1 MVHAFKNSRK
11 IAVCLALA
19 VIVVFAGIA
28 LASRDVKAAELIS
41 GTGWSLSDD
50 LTLTIGGGVD
60 FDEVKDLRNKYPVKK
75 LVVESNLSGIKPHA
89 FESFE
94 ALETVTLNSEVKTI
108 GEGAF
113 QYCRN
118 LNSINLTNVELID
131 HHAFEGC
138 PKLSSVSF
146 GDRIKIGIHAFFGC
160 TSLSSVDFGGLTE
173 IANAAFEGTAL
184 KTLDL
189 SKIDTVGEY
198 AFRNCKALEK
208 VVLGNNKLIV
218 KLGCFEGCTKLSSID
233 LDYVENIQSRAFY
246 GCTSLGSVNLTRVRH
261 IDSDAFIG
269 CTGLTSLNLP
279 AVNSIG
285 KNAFDGCSSL
295 TTVKFGNNSVSV
307 GDEAFKNCS
316 KLTTIDTDKISS
328 FNYGVFYSC
337 KSLETV
343 VLGSNITYIGKQA
356 FSQCS
361 SLKSINL
368 GNITQIYAEA
378 FADCALLNNVDLS
391 KCSDMEKYAFKG
403 CKALT
408 SLDLSGGYMYFEGVF
423 QGCTGLTSV
432 TLGNQLTNIPDYA
445 FDGCTNLSTVN
456 FDSVSVIGKYAFR
469 NTKLTALDLRYASVI
484 SDGAFSGCQ
493 VTDLTLGYRYGIY
506 THSGNPDTD
515 SFVFDN
521 ITSFYFYGPQRIYDQ
536 RNPGADF
543 PNATITIGGAYDVV
557 FDYGISESWNVIEE
571 GETVEKPSDL
581 SRTGFIFTGWYSDKK
596 CTQAYDFSLPVT
608 KDIRIYAGW
617 IKDLSDS
624 FFRGYTVSLEGDIGI
639 NYYTTF
645 PEDYDPEK
653 DYLKFTLDDGSDEQ
667 IVYLK
672 DASKVT
678 YQGTTYSVF
687 KIRVPAKK
695 MTAVIDAQLYLY
707 GVRVARKWWSV
718 KQYADYIL
726 DNPLQYKAAEPL
738 VRAMLH
744 YGAYAQ
750 IFFNYKTDKL
760 ANADLINDYTY
771 NLDDAVFTR
780 PYDSS
785 KTNLPA
791 GLEFSNVSLTL
802 DTTTTLNLYFTDN
815 TNKNLTFKV
824 VNGTKETTITPI
836 ASGSQKLIK
845 ITNIP
850 AGKLDSDF
858 KLKIVVEGE
867 STEYFVTYS
876 PMTYAYNIISREQ
889 SEVRTPE
896 LKNLMKALYLYSEAA
911 KKYIGT

>member
-1 MVHAFKNSRK
+1 MEHVFEKCRK
-11 IAVCLALA
+11 TALCLALA

-28 LASRDVKAAELIS
+28 LASKDVRAAELIS

-60 FDEVKDLRNKYPVKK
+60 FDEVKDLRNRYPVKK

-173 IANAAFEGTAL
+173 IGAHAFEATAL
-184 KTLDL
+184 KNVDL
-189 SKIDTVGEY
+189 SNIDTVGEC
-198 AFRNCKALEK
+198 AFRNCKALES
-208 VVLGNNKLIV
+208 VVLGNDKLAV
-218 KLGCFEGCTKLSSID
+218 PFGCFEGCTKLSSID
-233 LDYVENIQSRAFY
+233 LSNIETINSRAFY
-246 GCTSLGSVNLTRVRH
+246 GCTSLGSVNLTRVRR

-269 CTGLTSLNLP
+269 CTGLTSLDLT
-279 AVNSIG
+279 VVSSIG
-285 KNAFDGCSSL
+285 KNAFEGCTSL

-368 GNITQIYAEA
+368 GNITQIYTEA
-378 FADCALLNNVDLS
+378 FADCVLLNNVDLS

-408 SLDLSGGYMYFEGVF
+408 SLELSGGYMYFEGVF

-432 TLGNQLTNIPDYA
+432 TLGKQLTNIPDYA
-445 FDGCTNLSTVN
+445 FDGCINLSTVN
-456 FDSVSVIGKYAFR
+456 FDSVTVIGKYAFR
-469 NTKLTALDLRYASVI
+469 NTKLTSLDLRYASVI

-557 FDYGISESWNVIEE
+557 FDYGYGESWNVIEE
-571 GETVEKPSDL
+571 GETVDNPGDY
-581 SRTGFIFTGWYSDKK
+581 SRDGFIFTGWYSDKE
-596 CTQAYDFSLPVT
+596 CTKAYDFSLPVT

-617 IKDLSDS
+617 IRNVSDS
-624 FFRGYTVSLEGDIGI
+624 FFKGYTVSLEGDIGV
-639 NYYTTF
+639 NYYTII
-645 PEDYDPEK
+645 PEDVDLER
-653 DYLKFTLDDGSDEQ
+653 DYIKFTLDDGSDEK

-672 DASKVT
+672 DATKVA

-695 MTAVIDAQLYLY
+695 MTAVIDAKLYVN
-707 GVRVARKWWSV
+707 GQWAAEKWWSV

-726 DNPLQYKAAEPL
+726 DNPSQYKKAEPL

-750 IFFNYKTDKL
+750 IFFDYKTDKL
-760 ANADLINDYTY
+760 ADANLINDYTY
-771 NLDDAVFTR
+771 SLDDAVFTR

-791 GLEFSNVSLTL
+791 GLTFSNVSLTL
-802 DTTTTLNLYFTDN
+802 ETNTTLNLYFTDN
-815 TNKNLTFKV
+815 TNKNITFKL
-824 VNGTKETTITPI
+824 VNGTKETTITPVV
-836 ASGSQKLIK
+836 SGGQKLIK
-845 ITNIP
+845 ISNIP
-850 AGKLDSDF
+850 ANRLADDF
-858 KLKIVVEGE
+858 KIKIVVEGD

-876 PMTYAYNIISREQ
+876 PMNYAYNVINREEN
-889 SEVRTPE
+889 EVRTPE

-911 KKYIGT
+911 KAYMN

>member
-1 MVHAFKNSRK
+1 MEHVFEKCRK
-11 IAVCLALA
+11 TALCLALA
-19 VIVVFAGIA
+19 VVVVFAGVA
-28 LASRDVKAAELIS
+28 LASRDVRADEVSS
-41 GTGWSLSDD
+41 GEGWSLTDD
-50 LTLTIGGGVD
+50 GTLTLTDSAVFSNYSRPWLSEGKDAIKHLVIGSGITTIPGNY
-60 FDEVKDLRNKYPVKK
+60 FDEYTGLK
-75 LVVESNLSGIKPHA
+75 
-89 FESFE
+89 
-94 ALETVTLNSEVKTI
+94 TVTLSSDVTIIEQSAFSRCSALTTINLEGVKTI
-108 GEGAF
+108 G
-113 QYCRN
+113 
-118 LNSINLTNVELID
+118 S
-131 HHAFEGC
+131 HAFTRC
-138 PKLSSVSF
+138 TKLTGIKF
-146 GDRIKIGIHAFFGC
+146 GNDIELGNQVFEGC
-160 TSLSSVDFGGLTE
+160 TSLSSVDLGGLDKLPT
-173 IANAAFEGTAL
+173 GTFSECSSL
-184 KTLDL
+184 K
-189 SKIDTVGEY
+189 
-198 AFRNCKALEK
+198 
-208 VVLGNNKLIV
+208 
-218 KLGCFEGCTKLSSID
+218 SID
-233 LDYVENIQSRAFY
+233 LRGVKEIGDSALGSCSSLESVVMNNEITVIGVSSFYKCVKLENIDLKNIKRIEYNAF
-246 GCTSLGSVNLTRVRH
+246 
-261 IDSDAFIG
+261 FG
-269 CTGLTSLNLP
+269 CTGLTSLDLT
-279 AVNSIG
+279 VVSSIG
-285 KNAFDGCSSL
+285 KNAFEGCTSL
-295 TTVKFGNNSVSV
+295 TTAKFGNNSVSV

-343 VLGSNITYIGKQA
+343 VLSSNITYIGKQA

-368 GNITQIYAEA
+368 GNITQIYTEA
-378 FADCALLNNVDLS
+378 FADCVLLNNVDLS

-432 TLGNQLTNIPDYA
+432 TLGEQLTNIPDYA

-456 FDSVSVIGKYAFR
+456 FDSVYVIGKYAFR
-469 NTKLTALDLRYASVI
+469 NTKLTSLDLRYATVI

-536 RNPGADF
+536 RNLGADF
-543 PNATITIGGAYDVV
+543 PNATITIGGAYDVI
-557 FDYGISESWNVIEE
+557 FDYGNGESCTVIEE
-571 GETVEKPSDL
+571 GETVDNPGDF
-581 SRTGFIFTGWYSDKK
+581 SRDYFIFTGWYSDKE
-596 CTQAYDFSLPVT
+596 CTRAYDFSLPVT

-624 FFRGYTVSLEGDIGI
+624 FFKGYTVSLEGDIGV
-639 NYYTTF
+639 NYYTII
-645 PEDYDPEK
+645 PEDVDMER
-653 DYLKFTLDDGSDEQ
+653 DYIKFTLDDGSDEKL
-667 IVYLK
+667 VYLK
-672 DASKVT
+672 DATKVT

-695 MTAVIDAQLYLY
+695 MTAVIDAKLYVN
-707 GVRVARKWWSV
+707 GQWAAEKRWSV

-771 NLDDAVFTR
+771 SLDDAVFTR

-824 VNGTKETTITPI
+824 VNGTKETTITPK

-858 KLKIVVEGE
+858 KLKIVVEGD

-876 PMTYAYNIISREQ
+876 PMTYAYNIISREK
-889 SEVRTPE
+889 SDVRTPE